1 MMKINKT
8 HIAQIVLITFL
19 GFALIAPIA
28 PADAVT
34 IALQGQIDPATIDIS
49 IDTATLNLDVPTGQ
63 TSASDTITVSST
75 AIIPVKMTLES
86 VAHKAESWSPTL
98 IASDP
103 TTLSLTNAQNQA
115 RFSLNSNTA
124 DVDYA
129 VAPPAQVIP
138 TGTGSTLASGEYP
151 VSLGTI
157 ADTDGTDE
165 TKKEVTMTGIL
176 EVNKKRV
183 LSKAFNTEM
192 VLNFAATE

>member
-1 MMKINKT
+1 MLKINKT
-8 HIAQIVLITFL
+8 QIAQIILITFL

-28 PADAVT
+28 PATADVT
-34 IALQGQIDPATIDIS
+34 IALQGQIDPANIDIS
-49 IDTATLNLDVPTGQ
+49 IDTATLNLDIPVGQ

-98 IASDP
+98 IAEDP
-103 TTLSLTNAQNQA
+103 TTLGLADAQNKA

-124 DVDYA
+124 DANYK

-138 TGTGSTLASGEYP
+138 TGTGSTVDGAVYP
-151 VSLGTI
+151 VALGTI
-157 ADTDGTDE
+157 ADSDGVAA
-165 TKKEVTMTGIL
+165 KEVTMTGTL

-183 LSKAFNTEM
+183 LSKAFYAEM